1 MKKYVQPKFSVA
13 EASITEDL
21 PLSVRIGLAQ
31 SWLTAVA
38 SELSLSGQPKDNL
51 DEALWSID
59 FITDDLA
66 DVGTDA
72 FRTLSLDLG
81 YSLISAA
88 ASTALICPDCLA
100 NAIGWGEHNGD
111 EEAG

>member
-1 MKKYVQPKFSVA
+1 MA

-21 PLSVRIGLAQ
+21 PLSVRVGLAQ
-31 SWLTAVA
+31 AWLTAVA
-38 SELSLSGQPKDNL
+38 SEMSLSDQPKDNL
-51 DEALWSID
+51 HEALWSIN
-59 FITDDLA
+59 FITEDLA

-72 FRTLSLDLG
+72 FCTLSVDLG

-100 NAIGWGEHNGD
+100 NAIGWDDGD
-111 EEAG
+111 SDQGEAGQ